1 VWAATD
7 TVLGRGVAIKVLKR
21 VLCDDDV
28 VRERFRRE
36 AQLAARLNHRT
47 VVAVYDT
54 ISHDDIEAVVQEL
67 IDGRTLRDALDQ
79 RGRLPLLTTVRV
91 GATIADALDA
101 VHRAGIVHR
110 DVKPGNVLLAND
122 GRILLTDFG
131 IATHGRQ
138 DLTRDDVMMGTA
150 KYLSP
155 EQVEGQPATTQAD
168 LYSLGVVLYEC
179 LAGRAPFSGETEAA
193 TALARLRADPIPLR
207 AVRPGVPHRLA
218 GLVAACMARRP
229 EDRPVSAAVVRQ
241 ALVRMRPAIVEDG
254 PPASRLAE
262 RAEGERRLPAWLGR
276 RSRPTTTTHAAST
289 TEATAVTVTERSSNG
304 PSTSDASEPPAATEP
319 RDANTSDDLGAI
331 EPITIDYDVKR
342 PSNRR
347 GRILLAGAGA
357 ALLAAAI
364 SFLVGTSNR
373 PAGDV
378 GERPPDVTESPTI
391 VVATGNAITTNATPA
406 TTAAGSQAEPAI
418 VSTAEFD
425 PPPGDG
431 KENPGLLGKLL
442 DGDPATWWTS
452 LCYDDPQFGAKEGV
466 GVIFELTAPASNH
479 RLEIAS
485 PTSHWSASVYVSEVR
500 PDRLRQWGPPVASQ
514 RDVTGPT
521 ATFDLGN
528 APGRYVLFWLTRLG
542 PSVSCKLPYGIR
554 ISEARIIR

>member
-1 VWAATD
+1 M
-7 TVLGRGVAIKVLKR
+7 LGRAVAIKVLKR
-21 VLCDDDV
+21 RLCEDDV

-54 ISHDDIEAVVQEL
+54 ISHGDVEAVVQEL

-110 DVKPGNVLLAND
+110 DVKPGNVLLASD

-241 ALVRMRPAIVEDG
+241 ALVRMRPAIIEDG
-254 PPASRLAE
+254 PPVSRLAE
-262 RAEGERRLPAWLGR
+262 RGEGERRLPAWFGR
-276 RSRPTTTTHAAST
+276 RTRPTTATDAG
-289 TEATAVTVTERSSNG
+289 ATAVTVAEPSTNER
-304 PSTSDASEPPAATEP
+304 STSDTSEPPAVAESLAA
-319 RDANTSDDLGAI
+319 RTSDDLGAI

-357 ALLAAAI
+357 ALLAAAV
-364 SFLVGTSNR
+364 SYLVGTSSR

-378 GERPPDVTESPTI
+378 GERPPDVTESPTT
-391 VVATGNAITTNATPA
+391 VVATGSVITTTTPPA
-406 TTAAGSQAEPAI
+406 TTAAGRQAEPVI

-479 RLEIAS
+479 RLEISS

-514 RDVTGPT
+514 RDVTGPSVI
-521 ATFDLGN
+521 FDLGN
-528 APGRYVLFWLTRLG
+528 APGSYVLFWLTRLG
-542 PSVSCKLPYGIR
+542 PSVSCKLPYGVR

>member
-1 VWAATD
+1 M
-7 TVLGRGVAIKVLKR
+7 LGRSVAVKVLKR
-21 VLCDDDV
+21 ILCDDDI

-54 ISHDDIEAVVQEL
+54 ISHGDVEAVVQEL
-67 IDGRTLRDALDQ
+67 IDGRTLRDALEQ

-110 DVKPGNVLLAND
+110 DVKPGNVLLASD

-179 LAGRAPFSGETEAA
+179 LAGRAPFSGDTEAA

-254 PPASRLAE
+254 PPVSRLAE
-262 RAEGERRLPAWLGR
+262 RAERAERAAVGRRMPAWLKR
-276 RSRPTTTTHAAST
+276 RAQRTGAPKPAVAEPAAAST
-289 TEATAVTVTERSSNG
+289 G
-304 PSTSDASEPPAATEP
+304 
-319 RDANTSDDLGAI
+319 DDLGAI
-331 EPITIDYDVKR
+331 EPITIDYDVR
-342 PSNRR
+342 RSSNRR

-357 ALLAAAI
+357 ALLAAAV

-378 GERPPDVTESPTI
+378 GERPPDVTESPTT
-391 VVATGNAITTNATPA
+391 VAAIGNAVT
-406 TTAAGSQAEPAI
+406 TTAPPPTTVAGQPAEPVI

-431 KENPGLLGKLL
+431 KENPGLLGKLI
-442 DGDPATWWTS
+442 DGDVATWWTS
-452 LCYDDPQFGAKEGV
+452 LCYDDPQLGAKDGV

-479 RLEIAS
+479 RLEIVS
-485 PTSHWSASVYVSEVR
+485 PTAHWSASVYVSEVR

-514 RDVTGPT
+514 RDVTGLS
-521 ATFDLGN
+521 AIFDLGN
-528 APGRYVLFWLTRLG
+528 APGRYVLFWVTRLG